1 MVSEIALNNNPNQ
14 TYSLTVPGDHQ
25 NIAFILTQAWNA
37 EAGYWT
43 IGLYDQTMRPIVLGI
58 PLLCGHDLLEQY
70 QYLNIGSLYVVNIGD
85 PTIET
90 PDDTNIGQ
98 NFKLLWVLE

>member
-1 MVSEIALNNNPNQ
+1 MVSEILLNNNPNQ
-14 TYSLTVPGDHQ
+14 TCSLIVPGNRR
-25 NIAFILTQAWNA
+25 NIAFVLTQSWNA
-37 EAGYWT
+37 EAGYWA
-43 IGLYDQTMRPIVLGI
+43 IGIYDQTSRPIVLGI

-90 PDDTNIGQ
+90 PDDKNIGQ